1 MLRDD
6 SNLILQKSIF
16 KTQIYDVPKD
26 KKPMTDIRV
35 WNDVELYYDILFKQV
50 SYKERRQVDK
60 NTSKFTRVN

>member
-35 WNDVELYYDILFKQV
+35 WNGVEFYYDILFKQV

>member
-1 MLRDD
+1 
-6 SNLILQKSIF
+6 
-16 KTQIYDVPKD
+16 
-26 KKPMTDIRV
+26 MTDIRV